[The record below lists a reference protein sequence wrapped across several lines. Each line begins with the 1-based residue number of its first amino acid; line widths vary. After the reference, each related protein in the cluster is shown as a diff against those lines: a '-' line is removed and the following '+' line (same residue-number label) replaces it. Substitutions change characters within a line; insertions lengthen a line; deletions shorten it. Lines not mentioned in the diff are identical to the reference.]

1 MNNDIKEIH
10 LGKGLGKLVFDST
23 REQVQK
29 ILGKASEI
37 ERYSL
42 SEMKGDETEAWHYD
56 ELSLSLSFDEEN
68 NWLLSSIAISSEE
81 FLLDGKPLIGRKKQE
96 VLAEFKSK
104 GYGEPE
110 EDEEISRED
119 PESSLYIVEDS
130 GISLWFEGDELTEA
144 QLSVYVGEEE

>member
-1 MNNDIKEIH
+1 MSSEIQNIQ
-10 LGKGLGKLVFDST
+10 LGTGLGKLLFDST
-23 REQVQK
+23 RDQVQK
-29 ILGKASEI
+29 ILGKPSEV

-42 SEMKGDETEAWHYD
+42 SEIKGDETEAWHYD

-68 NWLLSSIAISSEE
+68 NWLLSSVAISSDE
-81 FLLDGKPLIGRKKQE
+81 FLLDGKPLIGRNKQE
-96 VLAEFKSK
+96 VLEDFRKK

-119 PESSLYIVEDS
+119 PGCSLYIVEES